1 MLLFIVLLL
10 LVIFLVFRFR
20 FASREDYRSIKS
32 PSFLRV
38 SLDQK
43 NQDSGSS
50 YFAGKTIVVCA
61 LVRDAAKNLD
71 QTLSQVYNLVYLF
84 KDYRIVILENDSKDQ
99 TREILLAHANNDPKF
114 IVLGCG
120 INAKECKLN
129 LPTTDY
135 VNGSMSNERISKM
148 VNLRNQYLEFVETKF
163 GSFDL
168 MAVWDLD
175 INGHIYLDG
184 VLDTGALF
192 SVDETQAKMSGTFKV
207 DGVAAQGF
215 RLIECLGGS
224 ILTHGDSYAY
234 MDKSLKDLPKR
245 ARALFLSLFPG
256 YPYKTQPVESAFNG
270 LTFYRMGSLKG
281 RRYGTWVDEHGE
293 VVCEHRGLHK
303 GLNMWINQRMVHIM
317 VNY

>member
-1 MLLFIVLLL
+1 MILFIILLL
-10 LVIFLVFRFR
+10 LTIFLVFRFR
-20 FASREDYRSIKS
+20 FVSRDDYRSIKS

-38 SLDQK
+38 NIDEK

-50 YFAGKTIVVCA
+50 YFAGKTIVICA

-71 QTLSQVYNLVYLF
+71 QTLSRVYNLVYLF

-120 INAKECKLN
+120 INAKECKLD
-129 LPTTDY
+129 LPETDY
-135 VNGSMSNERISKM
+135 VNGTMSNERISKM

-163 GSFDL
+163 GLFDL

-175 INGHIYLDG
+175 INGHVYLDG

-192 SVDETQAKMSGTFKV
+192 SADETQAKTNGIFKV

-215 RLIECLGGS
+215 RLIECFGGS
-224 ILTHGDSYAY
+224 FLTYGDSYAY
-234 MDKSLKDLPKR
+234 MDKSLRDWPKWV
-245 ARALFLSLFPG
+245 RALFLSSFPG

-270 LTFYRMGSLKG
+270 LAFYRIKSLKG
-281 RRYGTWVDEHGE
+281 RRYGTRTDEHGE
-293 VVCEHRGLHK
+293 VVCEHRELHK
-303 GLNMWINQRMVHIM
+303 GLNLWVNQRMVHIM
-317 VNY
+317 I